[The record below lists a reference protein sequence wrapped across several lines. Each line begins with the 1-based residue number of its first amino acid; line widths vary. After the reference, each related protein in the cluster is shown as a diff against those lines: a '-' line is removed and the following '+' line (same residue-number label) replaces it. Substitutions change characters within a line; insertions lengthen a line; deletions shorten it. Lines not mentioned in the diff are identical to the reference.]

1 MKKALSF
8 ILALSLVVGSSAAVF
23 AKEDA
28 AKDTSMQFQGP
39 EIKLSLDQALER
51 MTTTGPAFEAV
62 MLEKDGND
70 AAARGQFE
78 AIDAIEDAREQAQQL
93 PADLRV
99 SVPSLN
105 SLTGKQATLAKD
117 YYKKYAPVAYEAG
130 INGIKNQTIQAYY
143 GLLMS
148 TESYRIA
155 QETTQVKKTLL
166 DNTKRKY
173 DLGVA
178 SKMDVLQA
186 ENAYL
191 SAKQQE
197 AEALT
202 ALTTVRMQTN
212 MAFNYDIMQKL
223 TLTDSLVLVTAP
235 SINLDSAIKSALV
248 NRADIMQAK
257 YNMDNAELAFNSVK
271 AYPKSSATYMGAEA
285 TYNGQKLAYQTK
297 LLTVEIEIRK
307 AYMELQDLEEA
318 VKVAQS
324 TYENAKEAA
333 RLTQLQYDAGMCT
346 LTDLQTAQN
355 NSAAAQLGVYS
366 AIMNYDIAVYSIDYN
381 SNAGIL

>member
-78 AIDAIEDAREQAQQL
+78 AIDAIEDARERGTAVF

-191 SAKQQE
+191 SAQQQE

-297 LLTVEIEIRK
+297 LLTVR
-307 AYMELQDLEEA
+307 
-318 VKVAQS
+318 
-324 TYENAKEAA
+324 N
-333 RLTQLQYDAGMCT
+333 
-346 LTDLQTAQN
+346 
-355 NSAAAQLGVYS
+355 
-366 AIMNYDIAVYSIDYN
+366 
-381 SNAGIL
+381 

>member
-117 YYKKYAPVAYEAG
+117 Y
-130 INGIKNQTIQAYY
+130 
-143 GLLMS
+143 
-148 TESYRIA
+148 
-155 QETTQVKKTLL
+155 
-166 DNTKRKY
+166 
-173 DLGVA
+173 
-178 SKMDVLQA
+178 
-186 ENAYL
+186 
-191 SAKQQE
+191 
-197 AEALT
+197 
-202 ALTTVRMQTN
+202 
-212 MAFNYDIMQKL
+212 
-223 TLTDSLVLVTAP
+223 
-235 SINLDSAIKSALV
+235 
-248 NRADIMQAK
+248 
-257 YNMDNAELAFNSVK
+257 
-271 AYPKSSATYMGAEA
+271 
-285 TYNGQKLAYQTK
+285 
-297 LLTVEIEIRK
+297 
-307 AYMELQDLEEA
+307 
-318 VKVAQS
+318 
-324 TYENAKEAA
+324 
-333 RLTQLQYDAGMCT
+333 
-346 LTDLQTAQN
+346 
-355 NSAAAQLGVYS
+355 
-366 AIMNYDIAVYSIDYN
+366 
-381 SNAGIL
+381 